1 LVEEEVK
8 ALKLLMLSGLN
19 IEGPGMSL
27 NQNVEELLRCLKRL
41 KPAKKFSVVVMPDF
55 TLDRLVTYDGDV
67 EHFSRAIAEVAGRKG
82 GSIHG
87 VKQLE
92 LRGGN
97 AASTAAALAALG
109 VKVYPI
115 LDTSLLGLHLL
126 KFYLDPFGVDLS
138 HVKTSGR
145 MSLTT
150 AIELT
155 HGGER
160 VNVMM
165 SDLGSMSEFG
175 LDKLASE
182 DFHVLRE
189 ADYVCVFHWAGTR
202 RWGTKLAEGVFD
214 YVRKEGK
221 GKTYYD
227 TSDPSPKK
235 EDVPSL
241 VKKILLGN
249 LVDIFSVNDNEALCY
264 ASQLNEKVSNLRKTL
279 KLDELAKECAR
290 ILAKNLSARVDLHTT
305 TFAGSFTRN
314 SEVVVPAFKVPV
326 LRATGAGDAWNAG
339 NIFGDAVDLPDSC
352 RLTLA
357 NAVAA
362 YYISSPA
369 GEHPTMRKL
378 VEFCSKQLSMTEE

>member
-1 LVEEEVK
+1 
-8 ALKLLMLSGLN
+8 
-19 IEGPGMSL
+19 
-27 NQNVEELLRCLKRL
+27 
-41 KPAKKFSVVVMPDF
+41 MPDF
-55 TLDRLVTYDGDV
+55 FLDRLVTYEGDV
-67 EHFSRAIAEVAGRKG
+67 KHLSRAVTEVAGRKG

-87 VKQLE
+87 IKQLE

-97 AASTAAALAALG
+97 AANTAAALAALG
-109 VKVYPI
+109 ARVCLIV
-115 LDTSLLGLHLL
+115 DTSLLGLHLL
-126 KFYLDPFGVDLS
+126 KFYLEPFGVDLS

-155 HGGER
+155 HQGER

-165 SDLGSMSEFG
+165 SDLGSLSEFG
-175 LDKLASE
+175 PDNLTSADLR
-182 DFHVLRE
+182 VLRE
-189 ADYVCVFHWAGTR
+189 ADYVCIFHWAGTR
-202 RWGTKLAEGVFD
+202 RWGTRLAEEVFG

-235 EDVPSL
+235 EEVPRL
-241 VKKILLGN
+241 VKKVLLGN
-249 LVDIFSVNDNEALCY
+249 LVDIFSVNESEALCY
-264 ASQLNEKVSNLRKTL
+264 ASQLNEKVNSLRKVM
-279 KLDELAKECAR
+279 KPEGLAKECAR

-305 TFAGSFTRN
+305 TFAGSFTSN
-314 SEVVVPAFKVPV
+314 LEVVVPAFKVPV

-339 NIFGDAVDLPDSC
+339 NIFGDALGLSDSC

-369 GEHPTMRKL
+369 GEHPTPPKL
-378 VEFCSKQLSMTEE
+378 VEFCSKQLSMIKK

>member
-1 LVEEEVK
+1 
-8 ALKLLMLSGLN
+8 MLRDL
-19 IEGPGMSL
+19 EMPL
-27 NQNVEELLRCLKRL
+27 TQNVEELLHSLERL

-55 TLDRLVTYDGDV
+55 FLDRLVTYEGNLK
-67 EHFSRAIAEVAGRKG
+67 HFSKAMAEVAERKG

-87 VKQLE
+87 IKQLE

-97 AASTAAALAALG
+97 AANTAAALAALG
-109 VKVYPI
+109 AKVYPI
-115 LDTSLLGLHLL
+115 IDTSLLGLHLL
-126 KFYLDPFGVDLS
+126 KFYLDPFEVDLS
-138 HVKTSGR
+138 HVKTGGR

-155 HGGER
+155 HQGER

-165 SDLGSMSEFG
+165 SDLGSLSEFG
-175 LDKLASE
+175 LDHLTPE
-182 DFHVLRE
+182 DFQVLRE
-189 ADYVCVFHWAGTR
+189 ADYVCIFHWAGTR

-227 TSDPSPKK
+227 TSDPNPKK
-235 EDVPSL
+235 EEVPRL
-241 VKKILLGN
+241 VKKVLLKK
-249 LVDIFSVNDNEALCY
+249 LVDIFSVNENEAFCY
-264 ASQLNEKVSNLRKTL
+264 ASQLDEKVGSLQK
-279 KLDELAKECAR
+279 KMKPDELAKECAR

-305 TFAGSFTRN
+305 TFAGSFTGN
-314 SEVVVPAFKVPV
+314 SEVTVPAFKVSV

-339 NIFGDAVDLPDSC
+339 NIFGDALGLPERC

-369 GEHPTMRKL
+369 GEHPTMSKL
-378 VEFCSKQLSMTEE
+378 VDFCSKQLSKIED